1 MRAVRFH
8 EFGGVDQLRVEDL
21 PEPSPGAGEV
31 KVKVGACALNH
42 LDVDLREG
50 ISRFPLELPH
60 VMGLELAGEIV
71 EVGPGVSDRWKVG
84 DRVAPYLMGPDP
96 LRRLLAHR
104 PGEPRAGRLHRLH
117 RCRAASRSTP
127 ACRSGT

>member
-8 EFGGVDQLRVEDL
+8 EFGAVDQLRVDDV
-21 PEPSPGAGEV
+21 PEPSPGPGEV

-60 VMGLELAGEIV
+60 VMGCLLYT
-71 EVGPGVSDRWKVG
+71 SD
-84 DRVAPYLMGPDP
+84 
-96 LRRLLAHR
+96 
-104 PGEPRAGRLHRLH
+104 
-117 RCRAASRSTP
+117 AADE
-127 ACRSGT
+127 